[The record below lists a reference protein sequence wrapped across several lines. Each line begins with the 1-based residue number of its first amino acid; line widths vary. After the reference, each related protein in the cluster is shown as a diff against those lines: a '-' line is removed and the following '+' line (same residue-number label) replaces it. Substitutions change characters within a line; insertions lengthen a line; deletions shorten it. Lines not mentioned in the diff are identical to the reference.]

1 MVRVKEIWRISSN
14 RRLQDMTLGKVQS
27 LMEPFV
33 EAGIKVD
40 MSVEESK
47 RDSNM
52 MWVQLDEEYYNE
64 SARHAM

>member
-1 MVRVKEIWRISSN
+1 
-14 RRLQDMTLGKVQS
+14 MTLGKVQS

>member
-1 MVRVKEIWRISSN
+1 MALE
-14 RRLQDMTLGKVQS
+14 KVQS

-40 MSVEESK
+40 VSVEESE

-52 MWVQLDEEYYNE
+52 MWFQLDEEY
-64 SARHAM
+64 